1 VKAAMP
7 ARLDSGAPDFAA
19 RLAALLAY
27 EPAQDESI
35 ERTVAGIVA
44 DVRARGDE
52 ALLEYTRRFDR
63 VDAGSVCELEL
74 SRDALQRALD
84 SLAPADRDALQA
96 AAARIRRYHERQL
109 AHSWSYVEDDG
120 TRLGQRIGPIDR
132 VGLYVPGGKAAYP
145 SSVLMNALPA
155 RVAGVRELVMVVPTP
170 DGVRNPMVLAA
181 ACVAGVDR
189 VFTIGGA
196 QAVAALAWG
205 TGSVP
210 RVDKIVGPGNA
221 YVAEA
226 KRRVFG
232 TVGIDMIAGPSEIL
246 VLCDGETDPD
256 WIAMD
261 LFSQAEHDEMA
272 QAILLTPDA
281 AFADRVGESI
291 ARLLPSMPRREIIAR
306 SLADRGAIVVV
317 RSMEE
322 ACEIATSIAAEHV
335 EVSARDPGRWVE
347 CIRHAGAIFLGP
359 WSSEAIGDYCAGPN
373 HVLPTMRTARFS
385 SPLGVYDFQ
394 KRTSLIEVS
403 RAGAR
408 TLGAIA
414 ATLARAEGLDAHARS
429 AQLRVDAGPARVEP
443 QHRPQPRPLAGGEGG
458 IDRFDPIRPDIVA
471 MSGYKVLDAS
481 GMIKLDAMEN
491 PYPMPPELR
500 RALGE
505 RLAELPINRYPSPGH
520 DALEQAIRT
529 RFDVPAD
536 AGLVLGNGSDEL
548 ITMLAVATARPD
560 AVHLAPQ
567 PSFVM
572 YELSARL
579 AGSRFVGV
587 PLRADFSLDVDAM
600 LAAITEHRPA
610 VVWLAYPNNP
620 TGNAFAPDAIEAVLA
635 AAPGLVV
642 LDEAYQPFAQDSWM
656 PRLRD
661 EERLVVLRTVSKLGL
676 AGLRLGYL
684 AAAPRW
690 TAQLQKVRAPYNVN
704 VLSDA
709 AARFALEHLD
719 VLDAQAARIRADRE
733 RLAQRLRELPGV
745 EVFPSRAN
753 FVLVRVADS
762 ERTERGLRSRG
773 LLIKDLGRMH
783 DLLRN
788 CLRLTVGT
796 EEENRLLLEALRE
809 SL

>member
-1 VKAAMP
+1 MKASMP
-7 ARLDSGAPDFAA
+7 ARLDSRAPDFAA
-19 RLAALLAY
+19 RLSALLAY
-27 EPAQDESI
+27 EPAQDEAI
-35 ERTVAGIVA
+35 ERTVALIVS

-52 ALLEYTRRFDR
+52 ALLEFTRRFDR
-63 VDAGSVCELEL
+63 VDAASVHELEL
-74 SRDALQRALD
+74 SQDELQRALE
-84 SLAPADRDALQA
+84 SLASADRDALHA
-96 AAARIRRYHERQL
+96 AAARIRRYHEHQL

-170 DGVRNPMVLAA
+170 GGVRNPMVLAA
-181 ACVAGVDR
+181 ARVAGVDR

-205 TGSVP
+205 TASVP
-210 RVDKIVGPGNA
+210 AVDKIVGPGNA

-246 VLCDGETDPD
+246 VLCDGTTDPD
-256 WIAMD
+256 WIATD

-281 AFADRVGESI
+281 AFADRVAESI
-291 ARLLPSMPRREIIAR
+291 ARLLPAMPRSGIIAR
-306 SLADRGAIVVV
+306 SLADRGALVVV

-335 EVSARDPGRWVE
+335 EISARDADRWVE
-347 CIRHAGAIFLGP
+347 RIHHAGAIFLGP
-359 WSSEAIGDYCAGPN
+359 WSSESLGDYCAGPN

-394 KRTSLIEVS
+394 KRTSIIEVS
-403 RAGAR
+403 PAGAR

-414 ATLARAEGLDAHARS
+414 ATLARAEGLEAHARS
-429 AQLRVDAGPARVEP
+429 AQLRAQAQRGQPERART
-443 QHRPQPRPLAGGEGG
+443 
-458 IDRFDPIRPDIVA
+458 DRFDPIRPEIAA

-505 RLAELPINRYPSPGH
+505 RLAEVPINRYPVPGH
-520 DALEQAIRT
+520 DELERAIRA

-536 AGLVLGNGSDEL
+536 AGVVLGNGSDEL
-548 ITMLAVATARPD
+548 ITMLAVATARPG

-579 AGSRFVGV
+579 MGSRFVGV

-600 LAAITEHRPA
+600 RAAIAAHRPA
-610 VVWLAYPNNP
+610 IVWLAWPNNP
-620 TGNAFAPDAIEAVLA
+620 TGNAFDVDAVEAVLA

-642 LDEAYQPFAQDSWM
+642 LDEAYQPFAQDTWM
-656 PRLRD
+656 HRLRD
-661 EERLVVLRTVSKLGL
+661 NERLVVLRTVSKLGL

-690 TAQLQKVRAPYNVN
+690 VEQLQKVRAPYNVN
-704 VLSDA
+704 VLTDA
-709 AARFALEHLD
+709 AARFALENLE
-719 VLDAQAARIRADRE
+719 VLDAQAARIRRE
-733 RLAQRLRELPGV
+733 RDLLAQRLLEMPGV

-753 FVLVRVADS
+753 FLLVRVADS
-762 ERTERGLRSRG
+762 ERTERGLRNRG